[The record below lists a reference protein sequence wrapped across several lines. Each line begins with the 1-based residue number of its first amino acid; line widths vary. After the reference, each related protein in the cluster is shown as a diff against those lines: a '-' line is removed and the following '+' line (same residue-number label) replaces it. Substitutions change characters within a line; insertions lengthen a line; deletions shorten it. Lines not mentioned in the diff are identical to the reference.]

1 VVRGRVRAWPG
12 LGVRVG
18 FGLRVRDGVEARAR
32 VEHERA
38 WVHDAAEVLVT
49 GEEGVDKHDRNLPI
63 R

>member
-1 VVRGRVRAWPG
+1 
-12 LGVRVG
+12 VRVG

-38 WVHDAAEVLVT
+38 WVHDAAEVLVA